1 MNFRRKIFWPLLLPS
16 VQALPGNAAPW
27 PETFAADPFANGWK
41 VFGDTNLFQWDSTN
55 QNLAVTWDSAQ
66 PNSFFYQ
73 PLGTILTKA
82 DDFGFSF
89 ELQLADITN
98 GMNAGKPYTFE
109 LAVGFLNQAVA
120 TGGNYQRGVVN
131 PASGARNLCEFDYF
145 PDSGYGATISPTMIS
160 TNSAFNQFATKFAFP
175 LELDTNALFAVT
187 MNYTASDKTLRTAM
201 TRNGDVFGPIPDV
214 VLGAGFKD
222 FRLDQFAVC
231 SYSDSGADGSL
242 LAHGV
247 VDNLVVTVPPPP
259 VQNLSGTF
267 SNNEWQAN
275 FLSRSNW
282 LYTLERTTDFQ
293 SWTNVSAA
301 VAGNASNLFLQD
313 TNPTTSRAFYRVRGE
328 RP

>member
-1 MNFRRKIFWPLLLPS
+1 MKLRRKIFWPVWLLLLARCS
-16 VQALPGNAAPW
+16 QAAQLT
-27 PETFAADPFANGWK
+27 ESFTTDPLANGWRI
-41 VFGDTNLFQWDSTN
+41 FGDTNLFQWDAAN

-66 PNSFFYQ
+66 SNSFFYH

-98 GMNAGKPYTFE
+98 GLTTGQPYTFE
-109 LAVGFLNQAVA
+109 LAAGFINLAAA
-120 TGGNYQRGVVN
+120 TGTNYQRGIVV
-131 PASGARNLCEFDYF
+131 AGAGARNLCEFDYF

-160 TNSAFNQFATKFAFP
+160 TNSAYSQFATVFAYP
-175 LELDTNALFAVT
+175 LEIDPGALFTVA
-187 MNYTASDKTLRTAM
+187 MDYTASNQTLRTTM
-201 TRNGDVFGPIPDV
+201 TRNGEAFGPIPDV
-214 VLGAGFKD
+214 VLGAGFQD
-222 FRLDQFAVC
+222 FRLDQFAIS
-231 SYSDSGADGSL
+231 SYSAAGADGSL

-259 VQNLSGTF
+259 VQNLTGSFT
-267 SNNEWQAN
+267 NNFWQAS

-293 SWTNVSAA
+293 TWTNVSPA
-301 VAGNASNLFLQD
+301 VSGGATNLQLTD
-313 TNPTTSRAFYRVRGE
+313 ANPLGGRAFYRVKGA

>member
-1 MNFRRKIFWPLLLPS
+1 MSFRRKIFWLLLLAI
-16 VQALPGNAAPW
+16 QARPGKAAQW
-27 PETFAADPFANGWK
+27 SETFTTDPLTHGWNI
-41 VFGDTNLFQWDSTN
+41 FGDANLFQWDSTN
-55 QNLAVTWDSAQ
+55 QKLAVTWDSAQ
-66 PNSFFYQ
+66 LNSFFYQ

-82 DDFGFSF
+82 DDFSFSF

-98 GMNAGKPYTFE
+98 GVNAGKPYTFE
-109 LAVGFLNQAVA
+109 LAVGFLNQSVA
-120 TGGNYQRGVVN
+120 TNTNYKRGIVN
-131 PASGARNLCEFDYF
+131 AMSGARNLCEFDYF

-160 TNSAFNQFATKFAFP
+160 TNSAYSQFATVFAFP

-187 MNYTASDKTLRTAM
+187 MNYTAGDKTLRTTM
-201 TRNGDVFGPIPDV
+201 TRNGDAFGPIPDV

-222 FRLDQFAVC
+222 FRLDQFAIC
-231 SYSDSGADGSL
+231 SYSDAGADGSL

-259 VQNLSGTF
+259 VQNLAGNFSG
-267 SNNEWQAN
+267 SVWQAT

-293 SWTNVSAA
+293 SWTNVSPAL
-301 VAGNASNLFLQD
+301 AGNATNLCLSD
-313 TNPTTSRAFYRVRGE
+313 LNPPGSQAFYRVRGE